1 METGDKYYGDTVGFV
16 AVSYVTAHTEE
27 AEDFSKL
34 ALTANSTL
42 TEKQTVLNDANDV
55 LGEKQTALDDAEGP

>member
-27 AEDFSKL
+27 AVKTLSDKQD
-34 ALTANSTL
+34 ALDAANSTL
-42 TEKQTVLNDANDV
+42 TTNQGL
-55 LGEKQTALDDAEGP
+55 LDDANEAP